1 MTKRQTRT
9 FRGGEIIDI
18 TEHHDG
24 NYGAPGK
31 KRIKRDKPTREAVQK
46 VNRMNKTQRCRW
58 KMLTYI
64 NPGDLFATLTYR
76 VKDRPAS
83 MLVAKE
89 HFRKMI
95 RNVRKEAKKRGCE
108 IFWFRNIEHGTKGAW
123 HIHLVINETGGMA
136 DILRESWPYGGIY
149 IETIKLNDKLYDE
162 DFTRL
167 AAYMTK
173 DERTEGLRSDGT
185 PAKPRIREAS
195 YSASRNMPLTDPET
209 EKLIRW
215 KSEPLIKKGY
225 FVTRIHEGINPVTG
239 YKYRRYTLFKL
250 HRERS
255 YHADNKNFYP
265 VSDRRP
271 PESYGQVRVCDREPH
286 GRGHPDAG
294 RDRMLKGRKR
304 KPPDCR
310 GSSPGPGKDTPRGS
324 DHDHHR

>member
-18 TEHHDG
+18 TEYHDG

-136 DILRESWPYGGIY
+136 DILRESWPHGGIY
-149 IETIKLNDKLYDE
+149 IETIRLNDKLYDE

-304 KPPDCR
+304 KPTDCR

>member
-18 TEHHDG
+18 TEYHDG

-46 VNRMNKTQRCRW
+46 VNLMNKTQRCRW

-136 DILRESWPYGGIY
+136 DILRESWPHGGIY
-149 IETIKLNDKLYDE
+149 IETIRLNDKLYDE

-173 DERTEGLRSDGT
+173 GEHTEGLRSDGT

-195 YSASRNMPLTDPET
+195 YSTSRNMPLTDPET

-250 HRERS
+250 QRERS

-271 PESYGQVRVCDREPH
+271 PESYGKVRVCDREPH

-310 GSSPGPGKDTPRGS
+310 GSSQSFGKDTPRGP

>member
-18 TEHHDG
+18 TEYHDG

-136 DILRESWPYGGIY
+136 DILRESWPHGGIY
-149 IETIKLNDKLYDE
+149 IETIRLNDKLYDE

-271 PESYGQVRVCDREPH
+271 PESYGKVRVCDREPH

>member
-18 TEHHDG
+18 TEYHDG

-64 NPGDLFATLTYR
+64 NPGDLFVTLTYR

-83 MLVAKE
+83 MIVAKE
-89 HFRKMI
+89 HFRKLI
-95 RNVRKEAKKRGCE
+95 RYVRKKVKKRGYE
-108 IFWFRNIEHGTKGAW
+108 LFWLRNIEHGAKGAW
-123 HIHLVINETGGMA
+123 HIHLVINETEGMA
-136 DILRESWPYGGIY
+136 DILREAWSYGGIY

-173 DERTEGLRSDGT
+173 DENTEEIRKDGA

-195 YSASRNMPLTDPET
+195 YSTSRNMPLTDPET

-215 KSEPLIKKGY
+215 KSEPLIRKGY

-271 PESYGQVRVCDREPH
+271 PESYGKVRVCDREPH

-294 RDRMLKGRKR
+294 RDRVLKRRKR

-310 GSSPGPGKDTPRGS
+310 GSGPGPGKDTPRGP
-324 DHDHHR
+324 DHHHHR

>member
-18 TEHHDG
+18 TEYHDG

-89 HFRKMI
+89 HFRKAI
-95 RNVRKEAKKRGCE
+95 RYIRKEAKKRGCE

-173 DERTEGLRSDGT
+173 DEHTEGLRSDGT

-239 YKYRRYTLFKL
+239 YKYRRYTLFRL
-250 HRERS
+250 HKEKS

-310 GSSPGPGKDTPRGS
+310 GSGPGPGKDTPRGS
-324 DHDHHR
+324 DHNHHR

>member
-89 HFRKMI
+89 HFRKAI

-136 DILRESWPYGGIY
+136 DILRESWPHGGIY
-149 IETIKLNDKLYDE
+149 IETIRLNDKLYDE

-173 DERTEGLRSDGT
+173 DEHTEGLRSDGT

-215 KSEPLIKKGY
+215 KSEPLIRKGY

-239 YKYRRYTLFKL
+239 YKYRRYTLFRL
-250 HRERS
+250 HKEKS

-271 PESYGQVRVCDREPH
+271 PESYGKVRVCDREPH

-294 RDRMLKGRKR
+294 RDRVLKRRKR

-310 GSSPGPGKDTPRGS
+310 GSGPGPGKDTPRGP
-324 DHDHHR
+324 DHHHHR

>member
-18 TEHHDG
+18 TEYHDG

-136 DILRESWPYGGIY
+136 DILRESWPHGGIY
-149 IETIKLNDKLYDE
+149 IETIRLNDKLYDE

>member
-64 NPGDLFATLTYR
+64 NPGDLFVTLTYR

-83 MLVAKE
+83 MIVAKE
-89 HFRKMI
+89 HFRKLI
-95 RNVRKEAKKRGCE
+95 RYVRKEVKKRGYE
-108 IFWFRNIEHGTKGAW
+108 LFWLRNIEHGAKGAW
-123 HIHLVINETGGMA
+123 HIHLVINETEGMA
-136 DILRESWPYGGIY
+136 DILREAWSYGGIY

-173 DERTEGLRSDGT
+173 DENTEEIRKDGA

-195 YSASRNMPLTDPET
+195 YSTSRNMPLTDPET

-215 KSEPLIKKGY
+215 KSEPLIRKGY

-271 PESYGQVRVCDREPH
+271 PESYGKVRVCDREPH

-294 RDRMLKGRKR
+294 RDRVLKRRKR

-310 GSSPGPGKDTPRGS
+310 GSGPGPGKDTPRGP
-324 DHDHHR
+324 DHHHHR

>member
-18 TEHHDG
+18 TEYHDG

-64 NPGDLFATLTYR
+64 NPGDLFVTLTYR

-136 DILRESWPYGGIY
+136 DILRESWPHGGIY
-149 IETIKLNDKLYDE
+149 IETIRLNDKLYDE

-173 DERTEGLRSDGT
+173 DERTEGLRSDGA

-195 YSASRNMPLTDPET
+195 YSTSRNMPLTDPET

-215 KSEPLIKKGY
+215 KSEPLIRKGY

-271 PESYGQVRVCDREPH
+271 PESYGKVRVCDREPH
-286 GRGHPDAG
+286 GWGHPDAG
-294 RDRMLKGRKR
+294 RDRVLKRRKR

-310 GSSPGPGKDTPRGS
+310 GSGPGPGKDTPRGP
-324 DHDHHR
+324 DHHHHR

>member
-18 TEHHDG
+18 TEYHDG

-95 RNVRKEAKKRGCE
+95 RNVRKDAKKRGCE

-271 PESYGQVRVCDREPH
+271 PESYGKVRVCDREPH

-294 RDRMLKGRKR
+294 RDRVLKRRKR

-310 GSSPGPGKDTPRGS
+310 GSGPGPGKDTPRGP
-324 DHDHHR
+324 DHHHHR

>member
-18 TEHHDG
+18 TEYHDG

-173 DERTEGLRSDGT
+173 DEHTEGLRSDGT

-239 YKYRRYTLFKL
+239 YKYRRYTLFIL

-271 PESYGQVRVCDREPH
+271 PESYGKVRVCDREPH

-310 GSSPGPGKDTPRGS
+310 GSSQSFGKDTPRGP